1 MLSFFVTGTTH
12 NSPERPHLLPVRG
25 LNEIF
30 IGESL
35 SSRYIS
41 LPTFLWRCGA
51 SHHHEHFISHFSSS
65 TLFIPPSP
73 LTCGFL
79 FATGWSI
86 NPSNPILPSRF
97 IGLHTTKSP
106 STTGRGRSRRAQGL
120 AFALE
125 LDQKPGELLKWS
137 YNTSKNVKRCE
148 SYQIIFLP
156 SSRSYNINKLVEQ
169 AVEDVLRI
177 G

>member
-1 MLSFFVTGTTH
+1 MISVWIKLLLEEITTTSYFCEGTTH
-12 NSPERPHLLPVRG
+12 DSSERPHLLPVRG

-41 LPTFLWRCGA
+41 LPTCLWCCGISGQPCLTDIA
-51 SHHHEHFISHFSSS
+51 SHQPLFLLHFTHP
-65 TLFIPPSP
+65 PPSP

-97 IGLHTTKSP
+97 IGLHTMKSP
-106 STTGRGRSRRAQGL
+106 LMTGRGRSRRAQGL

-125 LDQKPGELLKWS
+125 LDLKPGE
-137 YNTSKNVKRCE
+137 SKCCLSEVILYEVWVTK
-148 SYQIIFLP
+148 
-156 SSRSYNINKLVEQ
+156 
-169 AVEDVLRI
+169 
-177 G
+177 